1 MDKSNEYE
9 SKKTPSHSEQ
19 IKAKLIRWKSDNSK
33 IATAVPSTIDKFLKQ
48 KIEPIDNVQKN
59 HTEKLTENEGNEI
72 STSPFMCT
80 DTNDTIPIID
90 KEEKNYEQKQESIKN
105 DKKKST
111 YINNANSKNIELPEH
126 FVDNSNGENMDN
138 NTYCLKIV
146 ADKSGSEVDI
156 DSIHK
161 SEVKNV
167 FVKDIKTD
175 CDLSKINTNASIE
188 IDTSIAPIERKFAL
202 VETNLEQI
210 KQRLSNLR
218 FRRSEKQKIKT
229 RFYATI
235 DPNKNQ
241 QAEVELSREISK
253 DMFSRVSNSKLKVKI

>member
-1 MDKSNEYE
+1 MCAD
-9 SKKTPSHSEQ
+9 
-19 IKAKLIRWKSDNSK
+19 
-33 IATAVPSTIDKFLKQ
+33 
-48 KIEPIDNVQKN
+48 
-59 HTEKLTENEGNEI
+59 
-72 STSPFMCT
+72 TS
-80 DTNDTIPIID
+80 DTIAIID
-90 KEEKNYEQKQESIKN
+90 KEEKNDEQKQESIKN

-111 YINNANSKNIELPEH
+111 YINNTKSENIELTEH
-126 FVDNSNGENMDN
+126 VVDNSNGENMDN
-138 NTYCLKIV
+138 NTFCLKI
-146 ADKSGSEVDI
+146 AEKSGSKVDI

-161 SEVKNV
+161 SDVKNV
-167 FVKDIKTD
+167 FVKDIKTS
-175 CDLSKINTNASIE
+175 CDLSKTNTNPSIE
-188 IDTSIAPIERKFAL
+188 IDTSIAPKERKCAL

-253 DMFSRVSNSKLKVKI
+253 DMFSRVSYSKLKVKI